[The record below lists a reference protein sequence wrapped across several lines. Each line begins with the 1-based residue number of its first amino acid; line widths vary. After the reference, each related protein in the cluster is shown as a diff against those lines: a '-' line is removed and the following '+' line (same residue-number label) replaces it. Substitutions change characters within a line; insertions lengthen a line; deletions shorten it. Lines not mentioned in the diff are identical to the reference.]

1 MTVSYPEII
10 LPVVLG
16 NAALHTIAEVAAV
29 VCLVALLLVRE
40 MVRRRQ
46 GPGSHAV
53 VPSLTA
59 LAVPLAVA
67 WAFIVVE
74 RFLELVGG

>member
-10 LPVVLG
+10 LPIVLG
-16 NAALHTIAEVAAV
+16 NAALHTIAEVATIFCLLAV
-29 VCLVALLLVRE
+29 LLVRE
-40 MVRRRQ
+40 MVRRRRESW
-46 GPGSHAV
+46 PRAV

-74 RFLELVGG
+74 RFFELVSG